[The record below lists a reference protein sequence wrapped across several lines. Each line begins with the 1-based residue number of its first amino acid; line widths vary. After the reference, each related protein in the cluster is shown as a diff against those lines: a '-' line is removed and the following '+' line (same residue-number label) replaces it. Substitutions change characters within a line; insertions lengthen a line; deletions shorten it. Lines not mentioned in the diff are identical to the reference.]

1 MIVIVLSFRSNL
13 YVFFQ
18 KSNFTLS
25 SNCKD
30 CILSFKV
37 SLNFS
42 QMKRV
47 RNQRKHVM
55 RHQEFLLVWVW
66 IFMLDPRQCNL
77 GYGLR
82 RKSPRFLFK
91 IQMWEVSSLP
101 GVFVENWPKFGHQVE
116 YLLKT
121 DRNTKRLS
129 SVAVEA
135 QFSNSSQGWL
145 EIRIQSNSGREN
157 IIRNDFISTMVVD
170 FRKDLHFYF
179 HRLHIFKRPAWVTSV
194 SRLVRMTDN
203 CWDVSMC
210 CQCAVNVLS
219 MCCQC
224 AANVLGTWG
233 VNFPTHWFN
242 LRITCS
248 MPSCLWSG
256 FSLTAMI

>member
-1 MIVIVLSFRSNL
+1 
-13 YVFFQ
+13 
-18 KSNFTLS
+18 
-25 SNCKD
+25 
-30 CILSFKV
+30 
-37 SLNFS
+37 
-42 QMKRV
+42 
-47 RNQRKHVM
+47 
-55 RHQEFLLVWVW
+55 
-66 IFMLDPRQCNL
+66 
-77 GYGLR
+77 
-82 RKSPRFLFK
+82 
-91 IQMWEVSSLP
+91 MWEVSSLP

-203 CWDVSMC
+203 CWDM
-210 CQCAVNVLS
+210 S

-224 AANVLGTWG
+224 AANVLPMYLGPG
-233 VNFPTHWFN
+233 VSIFQRIGSTFVSPVQCHHVFQVDFPS
-242 LRITCS
+242 I
-248 MPSCLWSG
+248 
-256 FSLTAMI
+256 SLTVMILARKQNQKIKIKWTRVKFSSGSKIRRQKISCWRSPLIRNTGLLLEHRLRRRKRVMHFWDGFVYGLVYALFGWFCCGKTDEELP

>member
-1 MIVIVLSFRSNL
+1 
-13 YVFFQ
+13 
-18 KSNFTLS
+18 
-25 SNCKD
+25 
-30 CILSFKV
+30 
-37 SLNFS
+37 
-42 QMKRV
+42 
-47 RNQRKHVM
+47 
-55 RHQEFLLVWVW
+55 
-66 IFMLDPRQCNL
+66 MLDPRQGRMNIL
-77 GYGLR
+77 VEWIEE
-82 RKSPRFLFK
+82 KISAPRFLFK

-179 HRLHIFKRPAWVTSV
+179 HRLHIFKRPAWGRGVTNV

-210 CQCAVNVLS
+210 CQCA
-219 MCCQC
+219 
-224 AANVLGTWG
+224 ANVLPMYCQCTWDLGCQFSNALVQPSYHLFNAIMSLKWISHYFLDSDDLARKQFGT
-233 VNFPTHWFN
+233 
-242 LRITCS
+242 RIKRS
-248 MPSCLWSG
+248 KSNGLE
-256 FSLTAMI
+256 